1 MSSALYKQNTN
12 FTHSTGS
19 FLQSAPVELTT
30 VSGYQEFL
38 KKQEKKNYEIQTVL
52 SEDKSHGYVLKD
64 GEVIANIIGEAK
76 DYLLIWPARLER
88 VAKYLFDT
96 SHFMHTLICTLIAG
110 L

>member
-30 VSGYQEFL
+30 VSWYQEFL

-76 DYLLIWPARLER
+76 DYLLDL
-88 VAKYLFDT
+88 
-96 SHFMHTLICTLIAG
+96 AG
-110 L
+110 QA

>member
-38 KKQEKKNYEIQTVL
+38 KKQEKK
-52 SEDKSHGYVLKD
+52 SHGYVLKD

-76 DYLLIWPARLER
+76 DYLLDL
-88 VAKYLFDT
+88 
-96 SHFMHTLICTLIAG
+96 AG
-110 L
+110 QA